1 MPKLVDKALRP
12 LTVEKLKPKTKR
24 YDVFDAAVRGLGVRI
39 ATSGIK
45 TWFVMRR
52 VNGRMVRHTLGRYPE
67 MGLSDARQGAAPLLE
82 DMARGQLPSRGG
94 DGELFDAVFEEW
106 LIRDQGQHR
115 SRKTV
120 EGALRL
126 HVLPYLRGQPIETIR
141 KKDILR
147 VLDAVKNAGAQ
158 VQANRVFSLLRR
170 MFNWCLERD
179 ILAIHPMAGMKA
191 PTKEKSRDR
200 VLSHDE
206 LHAIWEAADEDGYP
220 WGPMTR
226 LLILT
231 LIEHGLKSSDAVIP
245 FKRADR

>member
-39 ATSGIK
+39 ATSGTK

-126 HVLPYLRGQPIETIR
+126 HVLPCLRGQPIETIR

-147 VLDAVKNAGAQ
+147 VLDAIKIAGAQ
-158 VQANRVFSLLRR
+158 VQANRVDSETGLQ
-170 MFNWCLERD
+170 
-179 ILAIHPMAGMKA
+179 GQK
-191 PTKEKSRDR
+191 
-200 VLSHDE
+200 
-206 LHAIWEAADEDGYP
+206 LHLP
-220 WGPMTR
+220 
-226 LLILT
+226 LT
-231 LIEHGLKSSDAVIP
+231 YHHG
-245 FKRADR
+245 